1 MKAEKERTKAYYET
15 LAEGELCDCAYCKNF
30 YARVKAAYPLT
41 AAFLAGLGAEIE
53 KPFETMPMEPED
65 GFLEYCAQYLVFG
78 ECEDDFSFENGET
91 EWRKALSHPS
101 VEAKEPYFVLECFGV
116 TLRFEEEAP

>member
-1 MKAEKERTKAYYET
+1 MKADKKRTEAYYAA
-15 LAEGELCDCAYCKNF
+15 LAEGELCHCAYCRNF

-41 AAFLAGLGAEIE
+41 VVFLAELGADIE
-53 KPFETMPMEPED
+53 KPLETMPLEPEN

-91 EWRKALSHPS
+91 ECRKAVSHPS
-101 VEAKEPYFVLECFGV
+101 IEAEEPYFVLECFGV
-116 TLRFEEEAP
+116 TLRFEEEGL